1 MFRWRLLPVDWAG
14 EMYLGDDRDP
24 RNLVRGGF
32 VMTRE
37 GGMFK
42 LMFPTQIDNTYRGY
56 WLALLFY
63 VPIVLMKL
71 VMGFNVAGFN
81 PWISNLYILKDVDAV
96 PFDTFGAEASSM
108 LILFFASWGLGLLIL
123 SALGVLVLLRYRAM
137 IPLMFLLLTVEQVG
151 RVAFSKVLYPI
162 VRTVEVHGLS
172 TGTLVNWGL
181 TAGLL
186 IGLALSLTEN
196 KKGPLG

>member
-1 MFRWRLLPVDWAG
+1 MLSRI
-14 EMYLGDDRDP
+14 
-24 RNLVRGGF
+24 
-32 VMTRE
+32 
-37 GGMFK
+37 
-42 LMFPTQIDNTYRGY
+42 FPKQIDNSYRGY
-56 WLALLFY
+56 WLALWLY

-71 VMGFNVAGFN
+71 AMGFNVAGFN
-81 PWISNLYILKDVDAV
+81 PWISNLYILKEVDAV

-151 RVAFSKVLYPI
+151 RVVLSRLYPI
-162 VRTVEVHGLS
+162 VRAVEAHGLS
-172 TGTLVNWGL
+172 AGTLVNWGL

-186 IGLALSLTEN
+186 IGLALALTERTSAQRQEHAA
-196 KKGPLG
+196 